1 MTPAMNNHP
10 IHNAFKILPLIASA
24 MVLASCGKEQI
35 QATATARPAVPVAF
49 GEVESGRVSD
59 GTEYN
64 VALVSREI
72 ANVRPRVSGNILE
85 RYVELGD
92 RVTAGQ
98 RMFVI
103 DPIEQQAAVNSQL
116 AQVGSATAAV
126 EQAKSQLQSAIAER
140 ARIAAEKDLN
150 SARADWENAK
160 STLLSQEAEL
170 SRRQAQ
176 LDYQTLENERY
187 ESLAAD
193 GAVSQETADQ
203 AKRSYLQAQADVENQ
218 KKVIEAAQSQV
229 DSSRRAY
236 DRLIASVD
244 AQLAAQDQVIAGA
257 RAEIARAQQE
267 LQRTR
272 QQAAEQEARLG
283 FYEINAPFSGTVGNV
298 PIKVGD
304 FVDSQTLL
312 ATVSQSQPLEVLI
325 QIPIDRL
332 SQVRVG
338 TKIELKTQNNQPIA
352 TVPVSFISPQTDP
365 NTQTITIKG
374 IYANAQNELRTDQ
387 LVKAKVVWEDRPSLT
402 IPTTAIKRIGGQAF
416 VFVVN
421 ESEGQQVATQ
431 TPVTLGSIT
440 GQNFVVQEG
449 LQGGETIVTEG
460 VVKLVDGAPVVDAST
475 LPGSAEQS

>member
-10 IHNAFKILPLIASA
+10 IHNTFKILPLIASA
-24 MVLASCGKEQI
+24 MVLASCGKEQV

-126 EQAKSQLQSAIAER
+126 ETAKSNLQSAIAER

-150 SARADWENAK
+150 SARANWENAK

-170 SRRQAQ
+170 TRRQAQ

-187 ESLAAD
+187 QALAAD

-203 AKRSYLQAQADVENQ
+203 TKRSYLQAQADVKNQ
-218 KKVIEAAQSQV
+218 EKVIEAAQSQV
-229 DSSRRAY
+229 ESTRRAY

-257 RAEIARAQQE
+257 RAEIARAEQD

-272 QQAAEQEARLG
+272 QQAAEAEARLG

-332 SQVRVG
+332 AQVRIG
-338 TKIELKTQNNQPIA
+338 TKIELKTQDNQPI
-352 TVPVSFISPQTDP
+352 TTIPVSFISPQTDP

-374 IYANAQNELRTDQ
+374 IYANAQNQLRTDQ

-460 VVKLVDGAPVVDAST
+460 VVKLFDGAAVVDAST
-475 LPGSAEQS
+475 LPNSAEQS

>member
-10 IHNAFKILPLIASA
+10 IHNTFKILPLIASA
-24 MVLASCGKEQI
+24 MVLASCGKEQV

-98 RMFVI
+98 RMFII

-126 EQAKSQLQSAIAER
+126 ETAKSNLQSAIAER

-150 SARADWENAK
+150 SARANWENAK

-170 SRRQAQ
+170 TRRQAQ

-187 ESLAAD
+187 QSLAAD
-193 GAVSQETADQ
+193 GAISQETADQ
-203 AKRSYLQAQADVENQ
+203 TKRSYLQAQADVKNQ
-218 KKVIEAAQSQV
+218 EKVIEAAQSQV
-229 DSSRRAY
+229 ESTRRAY

-244 AQLAAQDQVIAGA
+244 AQLAAQNQVIAGA
-257 RAEIARAQQE
+257 RAEIARAEQD

-272 QQAAEQEARLG
+272 QQAAEAEARLG

-332 SQVRVG
+332 AQVRVG
-338 TKIELKTQNNQPIA
+338 TKIELKTQDNRPI
-352 TVPVSFISPQTDP
+352 TTIPVSFISPQTDP

-374 IYANAQNELRTDQ
+374 IYANAQNQLRTDQ

-421 ESEGQQVATQ
+421 ESEGQKVATQ

-440 GQNFVVQEG
+440 EQSFVVQDG

-475 LPGSAEQS
+475 LPSSSEES

>member
-1 MTPAMNNHP
+1 MNDRP
-10 IHNAFKILPLIASA
+10 ISNMFKILPLIASGI
-24 MVLASCGKEQI
+24 VLGSCGKEQI

-49 GEVESGRVSD
+49 GQVESGQVSE
-59 GTEYN
+59 GAEYN

-98 RMFVI
+98 RMFII

-126 EQAKSQLQSAIAER
+126 ETAKSKLQSAIAER

-150 SARADWENAK
+150 SARANWENAK

-170 SRRQAQ
+170 TRRQAQ

-187 ESLAAD
+187 QSLAAN
-193 GAVSQETADQ
+193 GAISQETADQ
-203 AKRSYLQAQADVENQ
+203 TKRSYLQAQADVKNQ
-218 KKVIEAAQSQV
+218 EKVIEAAQSQV
-229 DSSRRAY
+229 ESTRRAY

-257 RAEIARAQQE
+257 RAEIARAEQD

-272 QQAAEQEARLG
+272 QQAAEAEARLG

-332 SQVRVG
+332 AQVRIG
-338 TKIELKTQNNQPIA
+338 TKIELKTQDNQPI
-352 TVPVSFISPQTDP
+352 TTIPVSFISPQTDP

-374 IYANAQNELRTDQ
+374 IYANAQNQLRTDQ

-475 LPGSAEQS
+475 LPNSAEQS

>member
-1 MTPAMNNHP
+1 MTPAMKNHP
-10 IHNAFKILPLIASA
+10 IHHAFKILPLIASA
-24 MVLASCGKEQI
+24 MLLASCGKEQV
-35 QATATARPAVPVAF
+35 QATATVRPAVPVVF

-64 VALVSREI
+64 VSLVSREI

-103 DPIEQQAAVNSQL
+103 DPIEQQAAVNSEL

-126 EQAKSQLQSAIAER
+126 ETAKSNLQSAIAER
-140 ARIAAEKDLN
+140 ARIATEKDLN
-150 SARADWENAK
+150 SARADWENAQ
-160 STLLSQEAEL
+160 STVLSQEAEL
-170 SRRQAQ
+170 SRRQAE
-176 LDYQTLENERY
+176 LEYQTLENERY
-187 ESLAAD
+187 QSLAAD

-203 AKRSYLQAQADVENQ
+203 TKRSYLQAQANVENQ
-218 KKVIEAAQSQV
+218 KKVIEAAKSQV
-229 DSSRRAY
+229 DSSKRAY

-298 PIKVGD
+298 PVNIGD

-312 ATVSQSQPLEVLI
+312 TTVSQSQPLEVLI

-332 SQVRVG
+332 SEVRQYE
-338 TKIELKTQNNQPIA
+338 TRIELKTQQNEPLGV
-352 TVPVSFISPQTDP
+352 VPVSFISPQTDSE
-365 NTQTITIKG
+365 TQTITIKG
-374 IYANAQNELRTDQ
+374 IYANAQNQLRTDQ
-387 LVKAKVVWEDRPSLT
+387 LVKAKVVWEDKNSVT
-402 IPTTAIKRIGGQAF
+402 IPTTAVTRIGDQAF

-421 ESEGQQVATQ
+421 ESEGKQIATQ

-440 GQNFVVQEG
+440 GQSFVVQEG
-449 LQGGETIVTEG
+449 LQGNETIVTEG
-460 VVKLVDGAPVVDAST
+460 VVKLRNGVPVVDAST
-475 LPGSAEQS
+475 LPSSPEN

>member
-1 MTPAMNNHP
+1 MNNYP
-10 IHNAFKILPLIASA
+10 IHTAFKILPLIASA
-24 MVLASCGKEQI
+24 MLLGSCGKEQV
-35 QATATARPAVPVAF
+35 QATPRPAVPVVF
-49 GEVESGRVSD
+49 GEVESGRVSE

-64 VALVSREI
+64 VSLVSREI

-85 RYVELGD
+85 RYVDLGD

-98 RMFVI
+98 RMFII

-126 EQAKSQLQSAIAER
+126 ETAKSSLQSAIAER
-140 ARIAAEKDLN
+140 ARIATEKDLN

-170 SRRQAQ
+170 DRRQAQ

-187 ESLAAD
+187 QSLAD
-193 GAVSQETADQ
+193 NGAVSQETADQ
-203 AKRSYLQAQADVENQ
+203 TERSYLQAQADVENQ
-218 KKVIEAAQSQV
+218 NKVIEAAQSTV
-229 DSSRRAY
+229 VSTRRAY

-257 RAEIARAQQE
+257 EAEIARAQQE

-298 PIKVGD
+298 PVNVGD

-332 SQVRVG
+332 SQVRIG
-338 TKIELKTQNNQPIA
+338 TRIELQTQQNEPIG
-352 TVPVSFISPQTDP
+352 VIPVSFISPQTDAQ
-365 NTQTITIKG
+365 TQTITIKG
-374 IYANAQNELRTDQ
+374 IYANAENQLRTDQ
-387 LVKAKVVWEDRPSLT
+387 LVKAKVVWEDKSSVT
-402 IPTTAIKRIGGQAF
+402 IPTTAVTRIGDQAF

-421 ESEGQQVATQ
+421 ESEGTQVATQ
-431 TPVTLGSIT
+431 TPVTLSSIT
-440 GQNFVVQEG
+440 DQSFVVQDG

-460 VVKLVDGAPVVDAST
+460 VVKLRDGAPVVDAST
-475 LPGSAEQS
+475 LPSSPENGE

>member
-1 MTPAMNNHP
+1 MNNHP

-72 ANVRPRVSGNILE
+72 ANVRPRVSGNVLE
-85 RYVELGD
+85 RYVDLGD

-126 EQAKSQLQSAIAER
+126 EQAKSNLQSAIADR

-203 AKRSYLQAQADVENQ
+203 AKRTYLQAQADVENQ

-257 RAEIARAQQE
+257 KAEIARVEQD

-374 IYANAQNELRTDQ
+374 IYGNVQNQLRTDQ

-440 GQNFVVQEG
+440 GQKFVVQEG

-460 VVKLVDGAPVVDAST
+460 VVKLVDGSPVVDAST
-475 LPGSAEQS
+475 LPSSPDN

>member
-1 MTPAMNNHP
+1 MNNYP
-10 IHNAFKILPLIASA
+10 IHPAFKILPLIASA
-24 MVLASCGKEQI
+24 MLLGSCGKEQV
-35 QATATARPAVPVAF
+35 QATPRPAVPVVF
-49 GEVESGRVSD
+49 GEVESGRVSE

-64 VALVSREI
+64 VSLVSREI

-85 RYVELGD
+85 RYVDLGD

-98 RMFVI
+98 QMFII

-116 AQVGSATAAV
+116 AQVGAATAAL
-126 EQAKSQLQSAIAER
+126 ETAKSNLQSAIADR
-140 ARIAAEKDLN
+140 ARIATEKDLN

-160 STLLSQEAEL
+160 STLLSEEAEL
-170 SRRQAQ
+170 DHRQAQ

-187 ESLAAD
+187 QSLAD
-193 GAVSQETADQ
+193 NGAVSQETADQ
-203 AKRSYLQAQADVENQ
+203 TERSYLQAQADVENQ
-218 KKVIEAAQSQV
+218 NKVIEAAQATV
-229 DSSRRAY
+229 VSSRRAY

-257 RAEIARAQQE
+257 EAEIARAQQE

-298 PIKVGD
+298 PVNVGD

-332 SQVRVG
+332 SQVRIG
-338 TKIELKTQNNQPIA
+338 TRIELQTQQNEPIGII
-352 TVPVSFISPQTDP
+352 PVSFISPQTDAE
-365 NTQTITIKG
+365 TQTITIKG
-374 IYANAQNELRTDQ
+374 IYANAENQLRTDQ
-387 LVKAKVVWEDRPSLT
+387 LVKAKVVWEDKSSVT
-402 IPTTAIKRIGGQAF
+402 IPTTAVTRIGDQAF

-421 ESEGQQVATQ
+421 ESEGQKVATQ

-440 GQNFVVQEG
+440 GQSFVVQEG
-449 LQGGETIVTEG
+449 LQGGESIVTEG
-460 VVKLVDGAPVVDAST
+460 VVKLRDGVPVVDSST
-475 LPGSAEQS
+475 LPSSPEN

>member
-1 MTPAMNNHP
+1 MNYHP
-10 IHNAFKILPLIASA
+10 IHNTLKLLPLIASA
-24 MVLASCGKEQI
+24 IVLASCGKEQI
-35 QATATARPAVPVAF
+35 QATATGRPAVPVAF
-49 GEVESGRVSD
+49 GAVELGRVSD

-98 RMFVI
+98 RMFII

-126 EQAKSQLQSAIAER
+126 ETAKSNLQSAIAER

-150 SARADWENAK
+150 SARANWENAK

-170 SRRQAQ
+170 TRRQAQ

-187 ESLAAD
+187 QSLAAN

-203 AKRSYLQAQADVENQ
+203 TKRSYLQAQADVKNQ
-218 KKVIEAAQSQV
+218 EKVIEAAQSQV
-229 DSSRRAY
+229 ESTRRAY

-257 RAEIARAQQE
+257 RAEIARAEQD

-272 QQAAEQEARLG
+272 QQAAEAEARLG

-332 SQVRVG
+332 AQVRIG
-338 TKIELKTQNNQPIA
+338 TKIELKTQDNQPI
-352 TVPVSFISPQTDP
+352 TTIPVSFISPQTDP

-374 IYANAQNELRTDQ
+374 IYANAQNQLRTDQ

-440 GQNFVVQEG
+440 GQNFVVQDG

-460 VVKLVDGAPVVDAST
+460 VVKLVDGAPVVDATT
-475 LPGSAEQS
+475 LPNSAEQS

>member
-1 MTPAMNNHP
+1 MNNYP
-10 IHNAFKILPLIASA
+10 IPPAFKILPLIASA
-24 MVLASCGKEQI
+24 MLLSSCGKEQV
-35 QATATARPAVPVAF
+35 QATPRPAVPVVF
-49 GEVESGRVSD
+49 GEVESGQVSE

-64 VALVSREI
+64 VSLVSREI

-85 RYVELGD
+85 RYVDLGD

-98 RMFVI
+98 QMFII

-116 AQVGSATAAV
+116 AQVGAATAAL
-126 EQAKSQLQSAIAER
+126 ETAKSNLQSAIAER
-140 ARIAAEKDLN
+140 ARIATEKDLN

-170 SRRQAQ
+170 DRRQAE

-187 ESLAAD
+187 QSLAD
-193 GAVSQETADQ
+193 NGAVSQETADQ
-203 AKRSYLQAQADVENQ
+203 TERSYLQAQADVENQ
-218 KKVIEAAQSQV
+218 NKVIEAAKATVVST
-229 DSSRRAY
+229 RRAY

-257 RAEIARAQQE
+257 EAEIGRAQQE

-283 FYEINAPFSGTVGNV
+283 FYEINAPFSGMVGDV
-298 PIKVGD
+298 PVNVGD

-332 SQVRVG
+332 SQVRIG
-338 TKIELKTQNNQPIA
+338 TRIELQTQENEPIG
-352 TVPVSFISPQTDP
+352 VIPVSFISPQTDAE
-365 NTQTITIKG
+365 TQTITIKG
-374 IYANAQNELRTDQ
+374 IYANAENQLRTDQ
-387 LVKAKVVWEDRPSLT
+387 LVKAKVVWEDKSSVT
-402 IPTTAIKRIGGQAF
+402 IPTTAVARIGDQAF

-421 ESEGQQVATQ
+421 ESGGQKVATQ

-440 GQNFVVQEG
+440 GQSFVVQEG
-449 LQGGETIVTEG
+449 LQGGESIVTEG
-460 VVKLVDGAPVVDAST
+460 VVKLRDGVPVVDAST
-475 LPGSAEQS
+475 LPSSPGN

>member
-1 MTPAMNNHP
+1 MNNYP
-10 IHNAFKILPLIASA
+10 IHPAFKILPLIASA
-24 MVLASCGKEQI
+24 MLLGSCGKEQV
-35 QATATARPAVPVAF
+35 QATPRPAVPVVF
-49 GEVESGRVSD
+49 GEVESGRVSE

-64 VALVSREI
+64 VSLVSREI

-85 RYVELGD
+85 RYVDLGD

-98 RMFVI
+98 QMFII

-126 EQAKSQLQSAIAER
+126 ETAKSNLQSAIADR
-140 ARIAAEKDLN
+140 ARIATEKDLN

-160 STLLSQEAEL
+160 STLLSEEAEL
-170 SRRQAQ
+170 DRRQAQ

-187 ESLAAD
+187 QSLAD
-193 GAVSQETADQ
+193 NGAVSQETADQ
-203 AKRSYLQAQADVENQ
+203 TERSYLQAQADVENQ
-218 KKVIEAAQSQV
+218 NKVIEAAQATV
-229 DSSRRAY
+229 VSSRRAY

-257 RAEIARAQQE
+257 EAEIARAQQE

-298 PIKVGD
+298 PVNVGD

-332 SQVRVG
+332 SQVRIG
-338 TKIELKTQNNQPIA
+338 TRIELQTQQNEPIGII
-352 TVPVSFISPQTDP
+352 PVSFISPQTDAE
-365 NTQTITIKG
+365 TQTITIKG
-374 IYANAQNELRTDQ
+374 IYANAENQLRTDQ
-387 LVKAKVVWEDRPSLT
+387 LVKAKVVWEDKSSVT
-402 IPTTAIKRIGGQAF
+402 IPTTAVTRIGDQAF

-421 ESEGQQVATQ
+421 ESEGQKVATQ

-440 GQNFVVQEG
+440 GQSFVVQEG
-449 LQGGETIVTEG
+449 LQGGESIVTEG
-460 VVKLVDGAPVVDAST
+460 VVKLRDGVPVVDSST
-475 LPGSAEQS
+475 LPSSPENRE

>member
-1 MTPAMNNHP
+1 MNNYP
-10 IHNAFKILPLIASA
+10 IHTAFKILPLIASA
-24 MVLASCGKEQI
+24 MLLGSCGKEQV
-35 QATATARPAVPVAF
+35 QATPRPAVPVVF

-64 VALVSREI
+64 VSLVSREI

-85 RYVELGD
+85 RYVDLGD

-98 RMFVI
+98 RMFII

-126 EQAKSQLQSAIAER
+126 ETAKSSLQSAIAER
-140 ARIAAEKDLN
+140 ARIATEKDLN

-170 SRRQAQ
+170 DRRQAQ

-187 ESLAAD
+187 QSLAD
-193 GAVSQETADQ
+193 NGAVSQETADQ
-203 AKRSYLQAQADVENQ
+203 TERSYLQAQADVENQ
-218 KKVIEAAQSQV
+218 NKVIEAAQATVVST
-229 DSSRRAY
+229 RRAY

-257 RAEIARAQQE
+257 KAEIARAQQE

-298 PIKVGD
+298 PVNVGD

-332 SQVRVG
+332 SQVRIG
-338 TKIELKTQNNQPIA
+338 TRIELQTQQNEPIG
-352 TVPVSFISPQTDP
+352 VIPVSFISPQTDAE
-365 NTQTITIKG
+365 TQTITIKG
-374 IYANAQNELRTDQ
+374 IYANAENQLRTDQ
-387 LVKAKVVWEDRPSLT
+387 LVKAKVVWEDKSSVT
-402 IPTTAIKRIGGQAF
+402 IPTTAVTRIGDQAF

-421 ESEGQQVATQ
+421 ESEGKTVATQ

-440 GQNFVVQEG
+440 EQSFVVQDG

-460 VVKLVDGAPVVDAST
+460 VVKLRDGAPVVDAST
-475 LPGSAEQS
+475 LPSSSENGE